1 MIYQS
6 SNHECESSQP
16 AKCENCEVLQAR
28 AKYLLKTHL
37 KLDMGTANLNV
48 VLGSHNCVWF

>member
-48 VLGSHNCVWF
+48 VLGSHNCV